1 MTALK
6 LKLICVTLLILF
18 NQNGF
23 TQNLESIGQ
32 SKPIE
37 VSGGLSLS
45 NIIYAADGIDQRRDP
60 YTYFASG
67 NVTLSLYG
75 WSVPFSFAFSNQ
87 NSSFQQ
93 PFNQYGL
100 HPTYKWITGHIG
112 YTSMSFSPYTLN
124 GHLFLGAGVDLEPTD
139 KLSISAM
146 YGRLQK
152 AIQPDSTNES
162 VLPAF
167 YRTGFGLKTSYGSAS
182 DNVTFIFFSATDDEN
197 SLNYVPESLE
207 VLPRENLVLSLGG
220 SKTIVPNLIL
230 KAEIATSALT
240 RDKRAASYESSSKN
254 IFSTGIF
261 NQKQSTGYY
270 NAYNVGIS
278 YAFSAFSVGAGY
290 ERIDPGYETLGAYF
304 FNNNLENITANA
316 NTSLFSGKVNVGVN
330 AGLQRDNLD
339 GEKVSSM
346 SRFVGSMNV
355 GYTPSNRL
363 NIAVNYSSFN
373 TYTNIRSQFQDI
385 NQLTPYDNLDT
396 LNFTQIS
403 QSINSNV
410 NYMLSTNEARRQ
422 NINVNITY
430 QNAAD
435 EQGGVEQNSGSQFYM
450 FNAAYNLSI
459 VPSNTS
465 FTLAFNYSKNEAA
478 GLNSTTLGPTLGVN
492 KTLLDKKM
500 RTGLSVSLNNAY
512 TNNQLVNRVVNYR
525 LTGSY
530 ALKKKHAFNVSA
542 VALNRTTV
550 GEDGAVDFLE
560 FTGTVGYNLTL
571 GY

>member
-1 MTALK
+1 MLCS
-6 LKLICVTLLILF
+6 I
-18 NQNGF
+18 NSYS
-23 TQNLESIGQ
+23 QNLESIGQ

-124 GHLFLGAGVDLEPTD
+124 GHLFLGAGVDLQPTD

-152 AIQPDSTNES
+152 AVQPDSTNES

-167 YRTGFGLKTSYGSAS
+167 HRTGFGLKTSYGSAS

-207 VLPRENLVLSLGG
+207 VLPRENLVLSLAG
-220 SKTIVPNLIL
+220 SKTIVPNLVL
-230 KAEIATSALT
+230 KGEFATSALT
-240 RDKRAASYESSSKN
+240 RDKRAASYEPSNKN

-270 NAYNVGIS
+270 NAYNLGVS
-278 YAFSAFSVGAGY
+278 YAFSTFSIGAGY

-316 NTSLFSGKVNVGVN
+316 NTALFSGKVNVGVN

-403 QSINSNV
+403 QSVNSNV

-459 VPSNTS
+459 VPTNTS
-465 FTLAFNYSKNEAA
+465 FTLAFNYNKNEAA
-478 GLNSTTLGPTLGVN
+478 GLNSTTLGPTLGIN

-530 ALKKKHAFNVSA
+530 TLKKKHAFNISA

-560 FTGTVGYNLTL
+560 FTGTIGYNLTL
-571 GY
+571 GN